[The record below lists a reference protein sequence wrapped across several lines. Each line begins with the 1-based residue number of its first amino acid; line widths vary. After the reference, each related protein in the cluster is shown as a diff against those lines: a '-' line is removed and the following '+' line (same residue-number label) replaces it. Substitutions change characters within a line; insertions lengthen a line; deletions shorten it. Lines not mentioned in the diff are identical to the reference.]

1 MKGKDLINKIV
12 RVDMP
17 DIEQVRENCHRQAT
31 TQKRQEKRLLRRP
44 AFAAA
49 TAAVLVMCLVFGSVL
64 FNPQDGGV
72 MNAFT
77 IRAYAMEQRHDG
89 SVVLREVDLMEQSD
103 IWGGFMDNDNFFLS
117 VRLQAVGDNIQSVN
131 FITDDG
137 FFAKQYLEIENGEV
151 VIGNASVLFVG
162 ESDLIALVGTDFEI
176 IGSYFTLDSNDMTD
190 NLLLFLGMN
199 IADRDTLD
207 GLLPSQMIIRAVATF
222 IDGTIQEEII
232 TISLKG
238 ESIIA
243 TDRSDEPWAG
253 HGEWWKNINLDEAEL
268 LPDSVTIIPSIQSG
282 LVYEYQVDG
291 FHRPLAIY
299 EYQLQFNENGIAWG
313 DFMSD
318 FLISD
323 GNVYFSVVKR
333 DDNGVLTGMVY
344 RVQIENVEMGLQEIQ
359 LNP

>member
-1 MKGKDLINKIV
+1 
-12 RVDMP
+12 
-17 DIEQVRENCHRQAT
+17 
-31 TQKRQEKRLLRRP
+31 
-44 AFAAA
+44 
-49 TAAVLVMCLVFGSVL
+49 
-64 FNPQDGGV
+64 
-72 MNAFT
+72 
-77 IRAYAMEQRHDG
+77 
-89 SVVLREVDLMEQSD
+89 
-103 IWGGFMDNDNFFLS
+103 MDNDNFFLS

-137 FFAKQYLEIENGEV
+137 FFAKQHLEIENGEV

-162 ESDLIALVGTDFEI
+162 ESDLIAVVGTDFEI

-199 IADRDTLD
+199 IADRDMLG
-207 GLLPSQMIIRAVATF
+207 GLLPSQMVIRAVATF
-222 IDGTIQEEII
+222 TDGTTQEEII
-232 TISLKG
+232 TISLSG
-238 ESIIA
+238 EGIIA

-268 LPDSVTIIPSIQSG
+268 LPESIKNIPYVQPG
-282 LVYEYQVDG
+282 LVYEFQVDG

-299 EYQLQFNENGIAWG
+299 EHQLQFDENGIAWG